1 MPRTAARCHYAVVD
15 YADPELERPTD
26 PAADAVAMAGGPV
39 RGDFRCT
46 ACGYHVSVYR
56 TLPWCPMC
64 GGIEWHGVASAPPA
78 GSPALRRPA

>member
-1 MPRTAARCHYAVVD
+1 VD
-15 YADPELERPTD
+15 YADPDLQSTAD
-26 PAADAVAMAGGPV
+26 PAADVVAMAGGPV

-64 GGIEWHGVASAPPA
+64 GGIEWHGVQPAAPWGQSSGPS
-78 GSPALRRPA
+78 GRP